1 MAFPETYTTKLK
13 VVDQT
18 MNLIFALDLIVNF
31 FRAFYDDEMIIVDD
45 YKVIFN
51 IKVLCQSHFFFS

>member
-45 YKVIFN
+45 YKVIFK
-51 IKVLCQSHFFFS
+51 IKVLC